1 MNSPSNPVT
10 PSLPLRL
17 GAEAL
22 GTFTLVFGVISAATF
37 SAGFDG
43 GTGGLNVGFLGVALA
58 LGLTVLCGGY
68 AWGPVSG
75 GHFNP
80 AVTLGL
86 ATAGRFP
93 WKHAP
98 GYIVAQIIGGALGS
112 TVIFVIASGGPDGF
126 LAAALKPGF
135 ASTGW
140 GELSPGGFSL
150 GSAFLVETVT
160 TAVFVGVI
168 LGVTGIRGATAL
180 APLAIGLALTLMAL
194 IAIPISNGSFNPAR
208 SIATAIY
215 GGPVALGQL
224 WMSVAAP
231 ILGALIAGAIAAV
244 ISRSH
249 RVGAGTAPHVAA
261 VGTRR

>member
-1 MNSPSNPVT
+1 MNDPAPAPSV
-10 PSLPLRL
+10 LLRL

-22 GTFTLVFGVISAATF
+22 GTFTLVFGVIGAATF
-37 SAGFDG
+37 GAAFDAGK
-43 GTGGLNVGFLGVALA
+43 GGLNIGFLGVAFA
-58 LGLTVLCGGY
+58 LGLTVVCGAY

-93 WKHAP
+93 WKSVP
-98 GYIVAQIIGGALGS
+98 GYAVAQVVGGAIAS
-112 TVIFVIASGGPDGF
+112 SVIYVIAAGGPGDF
-126 LAAALKPGF
+126 LSDAVGPGF

-140 GELSPGGFSL
+140 GELSPGGFTL
-150 GSAFLVETVT
+150 GSALMVETVT

-168 LGVTGIRGATAL
+168 LGVTSVRGASAL
-180 APLAIGLALTLMAL
+180 APLAIGLTLTLMAL

-224 WMSVAAP
+224 WMSIVAP
-231 ILGALIAGAIAAV
+231 VLGAVVAGAIAALLA
-244 ISRSH
+244 RAH
-249 RVGAGTAPHVAA
+249 RPHAPNAPHIAE